1 MHNLCVCSFIGHS
14 SIEIHARLV
23 VLSLIIRLPTDKA
36 FLFEMVLTFFV
47 LVEQTAALKIEF
59 VFAIPNWIGS
69 MHASTG
75 RMILFEI
82 VVDFDPFGVRVNKI
96 FFYFVPHP
104 VIIEIFCTIIDS
116 TISIIFC
123 DVVSH
128 STLEVIVSTVKLD

>member
-1 MHNLCVCSFIGHS
+1 
-14 SIEIHARLV
+14 
-23 VLSLIIRLPTDKA
+23 
-36 FLFEMVLTFFV
+36 MVLTFFV

-59 VFAIPNWIGS
+59 VFAVPNWIGS

-104 VIIEIFCTIIDS
+104 VAVEIFCTIKDR
-116 TISIIFC
+116 TKLLC
-123 DVVSH
+123 QWVEVGH
-128 STLEVIVSTVKLD
+128 CTLEVIFSWIELD